1 MVSRFNI
8 PQFNPESKTHR
19 NYIIAIII
27 IVAIFLFRECSNQNK
42 TDKLVSDIANY
53 KTESS
58 VYKTKLGLEINT
70 NRALAL
76 ETQDQM
82 KSLLASD
89 DTMREWISKF
99 KEIKGGVIVRETTIV
114 REVPVPFDKVIPC
127 DFKPFQAKKETKDFL
142 FYTTIANTGLTIDSL
157 KIPNEA
163 KIIIGDKRTGFLK
176 MKSSL
181 VVEVNNSNPYIKTSN
196 ISGFVYEPKK
206 KWYERTWVNLLA
218 GAVIGASTSKYVDKK
233 LNH

>member
-1 MVSRFNI
+1 MD
-8 PQFNPESKTHR
+8 ESTKINKNR
-19 NYIIAIII
+19 LYILAIIVLVLLLI
-27 IVAIFLFRECSNQNK
+27 LREGCNSRN
-42 TDKLVSDIANY
+42 TDKLISDIANY

-70 NRALAL
+70 NKALAL
-76 ETQDQM
+76 QTQDQM
-82 KSLLASD
+82 KSLLASN
-89 DTMREWISKF
+89 DTMREWVKEF

-114 REVPVPFDKVIPC
+114 REVAVPFDKLIPC

-163 KIIIGDKRTGFLK
+163 KIIIGDKKTGFLK
-176 MKSSL
+176 MKTSL
-181 VVEVNNSNPYIKTSN
+181 VIEVNNSNPYIKTSN

-206 KWYERTWVNLLA
+206 KWYERMWVNLVA
-218 GAVIGASTSKYVDKK
+218 GAVVGAAGSKYVDKK

>member
-1 MVSRFNI
+1 
-8 PQFNPESKTHR
+8 
-19 NYIIAIII
+19 
-27 IVAIFLFRECSNQNK
+27 
-42 TDKLVSDIANY
+42 
-53 KTESS
+53 
-58 VYKTKLGLEINT
+58 
-70 NRALAL
+70 
-76 ETQDQM
+76 M
-82 KSLLASD
+82 KSLLASN

-99 KEIKGGVIVRETTIV
+99 KEIKGGVILRETTIV

-163 KIIIGDKRTGFLK
+163 KIIIGDKRTGLLK
-176 MKSSL
+176 MKTSL

-206 KWYERTWVNLLA
+206 KWYERMWVNFVA
-218 GAVIGASTSKYVDKK
+218 GAIVGAAGSKYVDKK

>member
-1 MVSRFNI
+1 MAFQFNI
-8 PQFNPESKTHR
+8 PQINPTYKTHR
-19 NYIIAIII
+19 NYIILIII
-27 IVAIFLFRECSNQNK
+27 GVIVFLFRECSNQNA

-53 KTESS
+53 KTESET
-58 VYKTKLGLEINT
+58 YKTKLGLEINT
-70 NRALAL
+70 NKALVL

-82 KSLLASD
+82 KSLLASN
-89 DTMREWISKF
+89 DTMKEWISKF
-99 KEIKGGVIVRETTIV
+99 KEIKGGVILRETTIV

-127 DFKPFQAKKETKDFL
+127 DFKPFQSKKETKDFL

-206 KWYERTWVNLLA
+206 KWYEKTWVNLL
-218 GAVIGASTSKYVDKK
+218 IGASIGAVGGKYVDNK

>member
-1 MVSRFNI
+1 MAVQFNI
-8 PQFNPESKTHR
+8 PELNPIYKTHR
-19 NYIIAIII
+19 NYIILIIVGIII
-27 IVAIFLFRECSNQNK
+27 FSFRECSNQNK

-58 VYKTKLGLEINT
+58 VYKTKLGLEVNT
-70 NRALAL
+70 NKALAL
-76 ETQDQM
+76 QTQDQI
-82 KSLLASD
+82 KSIIATN
-89 DTMREWISKF
+89 DTLKEWVSKF
-99 KEIKGGVIVRETTIV
+99 KEIKGSVIVRETTIV

-176 MKSSL
+176 IKSSL

-206 KWYERTWVNLLA
+206 KWYERMWVNFVA
-218 GAVIGASTSKYVDKK
+218 GAVVGAAGSKYVDKK

>member
-1 MVSRFNI
+1 MFNRFNI
-8 PQFNPESKTHR
+8 PQFNPEKKVHR
-19 NYIIAIII
+19 YYIIAIII

-42 TDKLVSDIANY
+42 TDKLIGDVANY
-53 KTESS
+53 KTESET
-58 VYKTKLGLEINT
+58 YKTKLGLEINT

-82 KSLLASD
+82 KSLLASN

-99 KEIKGGVIVRETTIV
+99 KEIKGGIILRETTIV
-114 REVPVPFDKVIPC
+114 EKVPVPFDKIIPC

-157 KIPNEA
+157 KIPNQA
-163 KIIIGDKRTGFLK
+163 KIVIGDKRTGFLK

-206 KWYERTWVNLLA
+206 KWYEKTWVHLLA
-218 GAVIGASTSKYVDKK
+218 GATIGVAGGKYVNNK
-233 LNH
+233 LNK